1 MVMKKKILLIEDNAQ
16 NRVLATLLLEEA
28 GLEVIHAVSGT
39 EGLSKARECAP
50 DLILLDIQ
58 LPDMDG
64 YALLTQLKEEPG
76 LARVPIVAVTSYAMA
91 GERKR
96 ALDSGCAGYIEKP
109 IEPARF
115 AKQVVAFLQSHRA
128 RMRILVVEDRAE
140 NAIVLRENL
149 ESAGYD
155 VVQASNG
162 TEALNSLEH
171 ARFGLVI
178 TDILMP
184 EMDGY
189 QLTRT
194 LKTDERFKDI
204 PVLIYTATY
213 TDPKDKSFALSL
225 GAADFIIKPAETE
238 LFLNRIRQ
246 VLEKANKGELPQL
259 RAVKPPEES
268 VYLRQYTERLVKK
281 LEDKVIQAEKA
292 NRKLAQLNETLETR
306 IKEATAELRSANKEL
321 EGFAYMVAHDL
332 RAPLRSVRGLV
343 TILQKEHGAGLP
355 PSAMDLCDRLGH
367 SAEFMDRLIEDL
379 LGYSRL
385 GGTKLSLSKVSLGR
399 VLQQATSLLGKII
412 EEAHAS
418 VQLPGP
424 MPDVMAHEQTLVH
437 VVANLV
443 SNGVKFVAPG
453 VRPEVSLFAKASDGW
468 VRLTVHDNGIGI
480 APEYQQRI
488 FNVFERLHDS
498 DSYPG
503 TGIGLAVVQKGVEK
517 MGGKFGVESKAGEGS
532 SFWIELPA
540 AQ

>member
-1 MVMKKKILLIEDNAQ
+1 MKKKILLIEDNAQ